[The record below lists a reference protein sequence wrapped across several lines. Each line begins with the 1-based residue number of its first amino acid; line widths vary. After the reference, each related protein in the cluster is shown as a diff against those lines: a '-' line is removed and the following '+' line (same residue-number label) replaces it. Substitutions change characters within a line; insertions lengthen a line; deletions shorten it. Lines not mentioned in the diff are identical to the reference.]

1 VFLLGLGVDGETFVL
16 PAAGAPTLSVG
27 GSSISGSDVFANLHL
42 TFELG
47 V

>member
-1 VFLLGLGVDGETFVL
+1 V
-16 PAAGAPTLSVG
+16 AAGGSGSV
-27 GSSISGSDVFANLHL
+27 IGSDVFANLHL